1 MGKGN
6 INNSSIRRR
15 STTKLDVLFLF
26 FSLLITV
33 VFVSVL
39 IDYLDASQ
47 SDLIKKVSDRNNV
60 GILENF
66 GSGLSSSSSNSRSSK
81 SNNNNVHLGVPFEE
95 QTDYSLGPLSRKVLE
110 WQHADN
116 VLSTDTSGSAD
127 KTTIDPLDEERNE
140 PQYDTFWTPISLIY
154 KRGGNAKV
162 TLCKLNFK
170 EYNNAPQQYPMFKD
184 LVRMSKCNTNGNSK
198 YADLKQLVDEIK
210 NNEHIKT
217 NRRIDPS
224 GFVFHESRVGS
235 TLVANNLA
243 SNPWA
248 MVFSESDPPAHALT
262 HCEGCSKEE
271 QIELFRNIVYVM
283 GKTPY
288 HKHLFFKFQSI
299 TTTKMEI
306 AMEAFPNTPWIF
318 LFRQPVQTMMSHVSP
333 DKGGGNAPCLRSMY
347 DPPDEIKKDLK
358 NNVGVSNPPR
368 EAWCA
373 AHLNMLCNHALDT
386 FRKYGKYSDGSQR
399 GMLVDYEGLPGILP
413 KLIFP
418 KLFKYTVSEQ
428 LLNKMAQVSTQY
440 SKGRGEKG
448 TFKGD
453 SEEKDKGANEA
464 IQKYAEAILLP
475 TYKTLYSLSLDTLQT
490 LDTTMYN
497 NLPFAEEI
505 IGSVKDFSTL
515 KQISSSQTAVSHA
528 PGELWLSD
536 VMNKDETKNF
546 IPNGVSPQYFESSK
560 PFANAHTSKPFDPAS
575 CPLNP
580 EEGYPKEYKM
590 TKIVENWNTD
600 NTEIPSQHHD
610 SLCHFDYQN
619 PEDYKKILT
628 YRDAEVPFVVYNM
641 PQVNEIVKKWN
652 NLDYLSNRVGPDTKY
667 NAETSKDNHFM
678 YWNGNGRGM
687 FRNWKP
693 PTGSV
698 STTFSD
704 WLHKAVIGQNVSL
717 ESREHQYF
725 RVSSASDTSWLF
737 EELPFFQ
744 PTPSIW
750 IVKPNAQRGIH
761 CRFGMR
767 SVIAEAHFDGSRNA
781 VVEIAGLRRWILT
794 HPKECV
800 NMHMLPKNH
809 PSGRHSEV
817 DWSKPDIEK
826 FPNFAKILGN
836 EVILKPGDYLYVP
849 TYWIHYIVSLTINVQ
864 CNTRSGKENSKD
876 QYIADCGF

>member
-1 MGKGN
+1 MAPPYRHVRK
-6 INNSSIRRR
+6 R
-15 STTKLDVLFLF
+15 STTRLDIIFLF
-26 FSLLITV
+26 FSLVITV
-33 VFVSVL
+33 VFVTVL
-39 IDYLDASQ
+39 VDYLDTRQDSLLKRINER
-47 SDLIKKVSDRNNV
+47 SDA
-60 GILENF
+60 GIIENF
-66 GSGLSSSSSNSRSSK
+66 GSGHSRGSSSSASS
-81 SNNNNVHLGVPFEE
+81 SSHLSVPFEKE
-95 QTDYSLGPLSRKVLE
+95 LDYSLGPLSRKVLE
-110 WQHADN
+110 WQHSN
-116 VLSTDTSGSAD
+116 LLDTLNNN
-127 KTTIDPLDEERNE
+127 TINDITVNTLDDERNE
-140 PQYDTFWTPISLIY
+140 PHYDEFWTPISLVY
-154 KRGGNAKV
+154 KGKGNAKV

-184 LVRMSKCNTNGNSK
+184 LVRMSKCNSNGNSK
-198 YADLKQLVDEIK
+198 YSELSKLVNEIK
-210 NNEHIKT
+210 NNEKSYG
-217 NRRIDPS
+217 NRRIDPN

-262 HCEGCSKEE
+262 HCDSCSKEE
-271 QIELFRNIVYVM
+271 HVQLFRDIVFVM

-318 LFRQPVQTMMSHVSP
+318 LFRQPVQTMMSHVAP
-333 DKGGGNAPCLRSMY
+333 NKGGSGAPCLRSMY
-347 DPPDEIKKDLK
+347 DPPEEIKKDLK
-358 NNVGVSNPPR
+358 DHVSLSNPPR

-386 FRKYGKYSDGSQR
+386 FNKYGKYSDGSQR

-413 KLIFP
+413 KLVFP
-418 KLFKYTVSEQ
+418 KLFKYKVSEQ
-428 LLNKMAQVSTQY
+428 LLNKMAIVSTQY

-453 SEEKDKGANEA
+453 SEEKDKGANAA
-464 IQKYAEAILLP
+464 IQKFAEAILLP
-475 TYKTLYSLSLDTLQT
+475 TYKTLYTLSLDTLKI
-490 LDTTMYN
+490 LDTDIYN
-497 NLPFAEEI
+497 NLPYAEEI
-505 IGSVKDFSTL
+505 IGSVKDFSVL
-515 KQISSSQTAVSHA
+515 KQISSSSSSQGGH
-528 PGELWLSD
+528 PGEIWLSD
-536 VMNKDETKNF
+536 IMKKEETRNL
-546 IPNGVSPQYFESSK
+546 IPNGISPQIFEASK
-560 PFANAHTSKPFDPAS
+560 PFANAHNSKPFDAAN
-575 CPLNP
+575 CPLHP
-580 EEGYPKEYKM
+580 EKGYPKEYKM
-590 TKIVENWNTD
+590 TRIVENWNTD

-619 PEDYKKILT
+619 PEDYKKIFT

-641 PQVNEIVKKWN
+641 PQVNDIVKKWN
-652 NLDYLSNRVGPDTKY
+652 NLDYLMKRVGPDTKY

-678 YWNGNGRGM
+678 YWSGNGRGL

-698 STTFSD
+698 ATTFSD

-725 RVSSASDTSWLF
+725 RVSSATDTSWLF

-750 IVKPNAQRGIH
+750 IVKPSAQRGIH

-800 NMHMLPKNH
+800 NMHMLPKAH

-817 DWSKPDIEK
+817 DWSKPDLDK
-826 FPNFAKILGN
+826 FPNFAKIMGN

-864 CNTRSGKENSKD
+864 CNTRSGKENNYDK
-876 QYIADCGF
+876 YISECGF